1 MESYAPLRAPEIE
14 INSLRILFSSVAG
27 TPIGIMNG
35 LILCIKL
42 YNVLGGIDSDSE
54 FGGISEGDKESIS
67 SILDDVKPLGI
78 TDD

>member
-1 MESYAPLRAPEIE
+1 
-14 INSLRILFSSVAG
+14 
-27 TPIGIMNG
+27 MNG

-42 YNVLGGIDSDSE
+42 YNVPGGIDSDSE